1 MITVRTG
8 GWSKED
14 KIFFGDVLDKGLQKS
29 CYAYGTGCQ
38 KTICQECKN
47 KIACADL
54 RSAMFHIWSILMRDE
69 AQTSNQEN
77 KTL

>member
-8 GWSKED
+8 AWTKED
-14 KIFFGDVLDKGLQKS
+14 KIFLGDVIDKGLQKC

-38 KTICQECKN
+38 MTVCKECKN

-54 RSAMFHIWSILMRDE
+54 RSAMFHIWSILMRNE
-69 AQTSNQEN
+69 AQTSNQE
-77 KTL
+77 K